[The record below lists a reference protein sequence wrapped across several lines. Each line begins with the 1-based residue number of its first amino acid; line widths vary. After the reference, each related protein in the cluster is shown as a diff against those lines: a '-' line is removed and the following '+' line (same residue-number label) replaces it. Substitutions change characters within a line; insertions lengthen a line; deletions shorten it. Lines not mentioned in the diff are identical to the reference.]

1 MTRSGDRH
9 LTLVFLG
16 RMPREHVLR
25 FWESLPPLTLPDHG
39 RPVRWELM
47 GRRALALTLADDDGH
62 LGVAADACF
71 EAAAEQRIELRRP
84 DRFRPHVTL
93 ARVPKRRKPPTPQVL
108 RDWPVPPGPVCVGPP
123 TLFRSREDTTGD
135 RYEIVEQQD

>member
-16 RMPREHVLR
+16 RMPREQVLL
-25 FWESLPPLTLPDHG
+25 FWQSLPPLTLPDHA
-39 RPVRWELM
+39 RPVQWELM
-47 GRRALALTLADDDGH
+47 GRRALALTLADDDGR
-62 LGVAADACF
+62 LGAAADACY
-71 EAAAEQRIELRRP
+71 EVAAEQWIELRRS

-93 ARVPKRRKPPTPQVL
+93 ARVPKRRRPPTQRVL
-108 RDWPVPPGPVCVGPP
+108 GDWPVPPGPVYVGPP